1 MVYIYK
7 PMARG
12 AATLVNR
19 DSKVIGAGSVGTK
32 HLDTP
37 VSMDTLDKST
47 RNPLSGALQHKI
59 DKLEVNQAIEKKKKK
74 ERAKAI
80 HFEL

>member
-12 AATLVNR
+12 SATLVNR
-19 DSKVIGAGSVGTK
+19 DAKVIGAGTVGTK
-32 HLDTP
+32 QIDAP
-37 VSMDTLDKST
+37 VKMEALERTART
-47 RNPLSGALQHKI
+47 PLSGALQSKI
-59 DKLEVNQAIEKKKKK
+59 EKLEINNAIEKKKKK